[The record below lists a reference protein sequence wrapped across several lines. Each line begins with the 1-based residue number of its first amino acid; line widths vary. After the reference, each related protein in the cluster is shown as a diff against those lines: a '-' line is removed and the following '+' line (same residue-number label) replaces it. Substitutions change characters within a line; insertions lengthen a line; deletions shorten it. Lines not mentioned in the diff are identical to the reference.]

1 MKLIYCISA
10 ILQLK
15 KKRNRKSGH
24 FTQDLVSHGKIFGF
38 NSEQDEKPLD
48 VGEWDLMEGFTFQRL
63 CCSGVGGWG
72 IRADLGTPDE
82 TLGQR
87 ER

>member
-15 KKRNRKSGH
+15 KKKQRKSGH
-24 FTQDLVSHGKIFGF
+24 FTQDLVSHGEIFGF

-48 VGEWDLMEGFTFQRL
+48 VGEWDLREGLTFK
-63 CCSGVGGWG
+63 GVGGWGGGGGG

-87 ER
+87 E